1 MSRRDQISYSSP
13 SHYMFCEPDG
23 RWYTFGPMPFF
34 EAVVMAVGKYRTN
47 HEACVIGGGVSLIGI
62 DAILAVRQ
70 RPDFPL
76 SLSTHLKVDKA
87 SAATPSGP
95 VVAKNS

>member
-62 DAILAVRQ
+62 DSILAVRQ
-70 RPDFPL
+70 RSDFPL
-76 SLSTHLKVDKA
+76 SLSTNLKIHIA
-87 SAATPSGP
+87 SEAAASGA
-95 VVAKNS
+95 VVERHG